1 MTTSAPL
8 VGAFLRLLCPPVER
22 GSVDTELL
30 GHLGDIVGAV
40 GHEGRG
46 HGQLFA
52 LELAWPSTALASR
65 PCRFQPCHGSFTN
78 EVTLELGQR
87 CKQVKHQL
95 ARGGVGMGGP
105 QGTEIIAP

>member
-1 MTTSAPL
+1 M
-8 VGAFLRLLCPPVER
+8 
-22 GSVDTELL
+22 DTELL

-40 GHEGRG
+40 GHESRC
-46 HGQLFA
+46 HGQFFA

-78 EVTLELGQR
+78 QVALKLGQR

-95 ARGGVGMGGP
+95 ARGGVGVDLLGERFKPHAPRFEGVHRLH
-105 QGTEIIAP
+105 QVGQIAPKAV